1 MKLAGRQASGYFGKP
16 ETHRSG
22 LLIYGADAMRVA
34 LKRQQVIAAL
44 IGPEGEAEMRLTRI
58 AAGELRKDPAML
70 NDAIKAQSFFPGPRV
85 AFVEDAADGLTKI
98 ITAALEDWA
107 DGDAQIIVTANQ
119 LRASSSLRKLFEKHP
134 NAYAA
139 GIYDDPPSRDEI
151 EAELR
156 AAGLRDLP
164 RDVLE
169 ALGALARMIP
179 PGDFRQTLEKI
190 ALYKFGDD
198 SPLTPDEIDLCAP
211 LSQETGVDDVLNCV
225 AEGRA
230 EEIGPVM
237 QRLRSQGIQPV
248 SLCINATRH
257 FKLLYTAASDPGGVS
272 AGMGK
277 LRPPVYGPRRDRLQ
291 RQAARWGA
299 QRAKRA
305 LSMLTDVD
313 LQLRSANQNA
323 PAMELVER
331 TMVRLAMV
339 AQR

>member
-1 MKLAGRQASGYFGKP
+1 MKLAGRQANGYFAKP
-16 ETHRSG
+16 ETNRSG

-139 GIYDDPPSRDEI
+139 GIYDDPPTRDEI

-156 AAGLRDLP
+156 AAGPRDLP
-164 RDVLE
+164 RDALE
-169 ALGALARMIP
+169 ALDALARMIP
-179 PGDFRQTLEKI
+179 PGDFRQTIEKI
-190 ALYKFGDD
+190 ALYKLGDD
-198 SPLTPDEIDLCAP
+198 SPLSPDEIDSCAP
-211 LSQETGVDDVLNCV
+211 LSQETGIDDVLNCV
-225 AEGRA
+225 AEGRT

-272 AGMGK
+272 VGIGK

-291 RQAARWGA
+291 RQATRWGA

-323 PAMELVER
+323 PAMAVVER
-331 TMVRLAMV
+331 TMVRLAMF

>member
-1 MKLAGRQASGYFGKP
+1 MKLAGRQANGYFAKP
-16 ETHRSG
+16 ETNRSG

-44 IGPEGEAEMRLTRI
+44 IGPAGEAETRLTRI

-70 NDAIKAQSFFPGPRV
+70 NDAIKAQSFFPGPMV

-98 ITAALEDWA
+98 ITAALEDWS

-139 GIYDDPPSRDEI
+139 GIYDDPPTRDEI

-156 AAGLRDLP
+156 TAGLRDLP
-164 RDVLE
+164 RDALE

-179 PGDFRQTLEKI
+179 PGDFRQTIEKI
-190 ALYKFGDD
+190 SLYKLGDD
-198 SPLTPDEIDLCAP
+198 SSLSTDEIDLCAP
-211 LSQETGVDDVLNCV
+211 LSQETGIDDVLNCV
-225 AEGRA
+225 AEGRK

-272 AGMGK
+272 AGIGK

-291 RQAARWGA
+291 RQATSWGA

-305 LSMLTDVD
+305 LCMLTDVD
-313 LQLRSANQNA
+313 LQLRSANQNS
-323 PAMELVER
+323 PAMAVVER
-331 TMVRLAMV
+331 ALVRLAMF

>member
-1 MKLAGRQASGYFGKP
+1 MKLAGRQANGYFAKP
-16 ETHRSG
+16 ETNRSG

-139 GIYDDPPSRDEI
+139 PIYDDPPSRDEI

-164 RDVLE
+164 RDALE
-169 ALGALARMIP
+169 ALGALARIIP
-179 PGDFRQTLEKI
+179 PGDFRQTIEKI
-190 ALYKFGDD
+190 ALYKLGDD
-198 SPLTPDEIDLCAP
+198 SPLSPDEIDLCAP
-211 LSQETGVDDVLNCV
+211 LSQEAGIDDVLNCV
-225 AEGRA
+225 VADIFNLTVEKKPFIPVIEAPNKISPCVA
-230 EEIGPVM
+230 EELFIK
-237 QRLRSQGIQPV
+237 LAKYLFSF
-248 SLCINATRH
+248 LL
-257 FKLLYTAASDPGGVS
+257 KLLENKAPSKPA
-272 AGMGK
+272 K
-277 LRPPVYGPRRDRLQ
+277 LVCG
-291 RQAARWGA
+291 W
-299 QRAKRA
+299 
-305 LSMLTDVD
+305 
-313 LQLRSANQNA
+313 
-323 PAMELVER
+323 
-331 TMVRLAMV
+331 
-339 AQR
+339 

>member
-1 MKLAGRQASGYFGKP
+1 MKLAGRQANGYFAKP
-16 ETHRSG
+16 ETNRSG

-44 IGPEGEAEMRLTRI
+44 IGPAGEAETRLTRI

-70 NDAIKAQSFFPGPRV
+70 NDAIKAQSFFPGPMV

-98 ITAALEDWA
+98 ITAALKDWS

-139 GIYDDPPSRDEI
+139 GIYDDPPTRDEI

-156 AAGLRDLP
+156 TAGLRDLP
-164 RDVLE
+164 RDALE

-179 PGDFRQTLEKI
+179 PGDFRQTIEKI
-190 ALYKFGDD
+190 SLYKLGDD
-198 SPLTPDEIDLCAP
+198 SSLSTDEIDLCAP
-211 LSQETGVDDVLNCV
+211 LSQETGIDDVLNCV
-225 AEGRA
+225 AEGRK

-272 AGMGK
+272 AGIGK

-291 RQAARWGA
+291 RQATSWGA

-305 LSMLTDVD
+305 LCMLTDVD
-313 LQLRSANQNA
+313 LQLRSANQNS
-323 PAMELVER
+323 PAMAVVER
-331 TMVRLAMV
+331 ALVRLAMF